1 MRIPIFTILMALA
14 GSLALA
20 TPGAAQ
26 VDEPAGT
33 KIDAEAVRA
42 MLIRGFE
49 QSRDMDLDYCRAMPD
64 SALRWKP
71 NPEVRDYAQQIVHIS
86 EGNLGIVAGAVMGA
100 APPSLGDSAVY
111 LSDAAALEAA
121 VSQAYDWVLEGLRDI
136 SAEELAVQTNLFG
149 MDMAKWRVY
158 NFALVHAYWTR
169 GQLVPYVRA
178 HGVQPPQYRP
188 Y

>member
-1 MRIPIFTILMALA
+1 MRIPGLTLLAALA

-26 VDEPAGT
+26 VEEAAT
-33 KIDAEAVRA
+33 TQIDAAAVRA

-49 QSRDMDLDYCRAMPD
+49 QSRAMDLDYSSAMPD

-71 NPEVRDYAQQIVHIS
+71 NLEVRDYTQQIIHIS
-86 EGNLGIVAGAVMGA
+86 EGNLGIVAGAVLKT

-111 LSDAAALEAA
+111 LNDAAALEAA
-121 VSQAYDWVLEGLRDI
+121 VNQAYDWVLEGLRDI
-136 SAEELAVQTNLFG
+136 SAEELAAQTNLFG

>member
-1 MRIPIFTILMALA
+1 MRIPIFTMLAALA
-14 GSLALA
+14 GVLAMA
-20 TPGAAQ
+20 SPGAAQ
-26 VDEPAGT
+26 MEDTAGT
-33 KIDAEAVRA
+33 QIDAEAVRD

-71 NPEVRDYAQQIVHIS
+71 NPEVRDYTQQIMHIAQ
-86 EGNLGIVAGAVMGA
+86 GNLGMVAGAVMNV
-100 APPSLGDSAVY
+100 APPSMGDSAVY
-111 LSDAAALEAA
+111 LNDAAALEGA
-121 VSQAYDWVLEGLRDI
+121 VSQAYDWVLEGLRTI
-136 SAEELAVQTNLFG
+136 SAEELAAQTELFG
-149 MDMAKWRVY
+149 MEMAKWRVY

-178 HGVQPPQYRP
+178 HGLQPPQYRP